1 MAKGFSEHERVMVRQ
16 GLIQA
21 CQECWSRYGYQKTGI
36 RELTEM
42 ENISTGAFY
51 QFFESKEMLFVAT
64 ADEYQKTLIALF
76 HETMR
81 RQPDKSGVAAS
92 IKALASA
99 MSGMPWLTS
108 MWEEWPVIARKLP
121 PGYVEQDFQGDIVRI
136 GEIVA
141 QYGLSPTRSI
151 ESVTAI
157 IDILMA
163 SVVRQDFMPA
173 GQQESIDFI
182 IDAVVD
188 NLFN

>member
-42 ENISTGAFY
+42 ANISTGAFY

-81 RQPDKSGVAAS
+81 QQPDKAGVAAS
-92 IKALASA
+92 IKTLVSA

-121 PGYVEQDFQGDIVRI
+121 PGYVEADFQGDIVRI

-163 SVVRQDFMPA
+163 SVVRQGFMPA
-173 GQQESIDFI
+173 GQQESVDFI
-182 IDAVVD
+182 IDAVIG
-188 NLFN
+188 NLFD